1 MDFFALVEDDLRYS
15 YLIKEE
21 LKLITKSKIIIDVN
35 NGFELLM
42 ALNKTKKTPDILLLD
57 IQLPKIDGLLLTQY
71 IKFNYPQI
79 KIIGISSHCNESL
92 VSEVLNEG
100 AQAFISKLFINRESA
115 IYQNT
120 IGNRNILFESIQS
133 IKKGDTYID
142 ELLINNSAKMRLS
155 VTTSEIRNKHFPNL
169 TKNQIEF
176 LILNAADLSFE
187 EISEIMQIGK
197 SSIKNYYNQ
206 LAKYFEIH
214 SRTELITFSIKRG
227 LIKLP
232 SYYDKF
238 NN

>member
-1 MDFFALVEDDLRYS
+1 MDFFALVEDDMRYS
-15 YLIKEE
+15 FLIKEE
-21 LKLITKSKIIIDVN
+21 LKLISNSKILIDAN
-35 NGFELLM
+35 NGFDLLL
-42 ALNKTKKTPDILLLD
+42 ALNKSKKTPNILLLD

-71 IKFNYPQI
+71 IKHKHPQI

-92 VSEVLNEG
+92 VTEVLIEG
-100 AQAFISKLFINRESA
+100 AHAFISKLFTNREAA
-115 IYQNT
+115 IYQT
-120 IGNRNILFESIQS
+120 TLGKRNILFESIES
-133 IKKGDTYID
+133 VKKGETYID
-142 ELLINNSAKMRLS
+142 ELLINKSEKMRFS
-155 VTTSEIRNKHFPNL
+155 ITTSEIRKKHFPSL

-187 EISEIMQIGK
+187 EISEIMHIGK

-206 LAKYFEIH
+206 IAKYFEIH

-232 SYYDKF
+232 SYYDKY